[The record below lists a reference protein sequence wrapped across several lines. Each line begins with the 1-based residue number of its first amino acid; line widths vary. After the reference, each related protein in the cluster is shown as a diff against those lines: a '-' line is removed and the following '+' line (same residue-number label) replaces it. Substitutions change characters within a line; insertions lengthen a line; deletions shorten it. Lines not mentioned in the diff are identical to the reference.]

1 MSLSLF
7 LLKLGN
13 LLLVLLLDIVLFE
26 CNCSLETKVV
36 RKEESYD
43 SNIEVTYFVLYY
55 RIVDVVRE
63 AEDKVAHNQNQV

>member
-1 MSLSLF
+1 M
-7 LLKLGN
+7 
-13 LLLVLLLDIVLFE
+13 LLLDIVLFE

>member
-1 MSLSLF
+1 M
-7 LLKLGN
+7 
-13 LLLVLLLDIVLFE
+13 LLLDIVLFE
-26 CNCSLETKVV
+26 CNGSLETKVV
-36 RKEESYD
+36 CKEESYD